1 MFLPFMEAGADV
13 YRRPTVIRKASR
25 RARDAG
31 AGFAIVV
38 LVLVCVGP
46 HVHAQERPA
55 PAVDLTAAWIGFAD
69 DGVVSEP
76 GFGGALRWY
85 VSPRI
90 AIGPELL
97 YIRGDSHSHLALTG
111 NLTWDVLPQATH
123 PKATPF
129 LVAGAGMF
137 QTHEEFFD
145 DAVTSTEGA
154 FTAGGGIRSRVANRI
169 SVGVDAR
176 IGWEL
181 HLRIGGFA
189 AIRIGR

>member
-1 MFLPFMEAGADV
+1 MLVAPDVSSSLTPVGRCHLLLAVLLCAVPGA
-13 YRRPTVIRKASR
+13 S
-25 RARDAG
+25 
-31 AGFAIVV
+31 
-38 LVLVCVGP
+38 
-46 HVHAQERPA
+46 AQERPA

-69 DGVVSEP
+69 DGIAGEP
-76 GFGGALRWY
+76 GLGGAFRWY

-97 YIRGDSHSHLALTG
+97 YIRGDSHSHLVLTG

-145 DAVTSTEGA
+145 DAVTSSEGA
-154 FTAGGGIRSRVANRI
+154 FTAGGGIRSRVADRV

-189 AIRIGR
+189 SIRLGR

>member
-1 MFLPFMEAGADV
+1 MLAVLGLLC
-13 YRRPTVIRKASR
+13 
-25 RARDAG
+25 
-31 AGFAIVV
+31 VV
-38 LVLVCVGP
+38 A
-46 HVHAQERPA
+46 HAHAQQRPA

-76 GFGGALRWY
+76 AFGGALRWY
-85 VSPRI
+85 LSPRI
-90 AIGPELL
+90 AIGPELI
-97 YIRGDSHSHLALTG
+97 YISGDSHSHLALTG
-111 NLTWDVLPQATH
+111 NLTWDVLPQATY

-145 DAVTSTEGA
+145 DAVTSKEGA
-154 FTAGGGIRSRVANRI
+154 FTAGGGIRSRIADRI

-189 AIRIGR
+189 AIQIGR

>member
-1 MFLPFMEAGADV
+1 VFLTYVVAGRLGRQVVKSAAM
-13 YRRPTVIRKASR
+13 RRTFVFAVLLLICVVP
-25 RARDAG
+25 RAY
-31 AGFAIVV
+31 
-38 LVLVCVGP
+38 
-46 HVHAQERPA
+46 AQERPA
-55 PAVDLTAAWIGFAD
+55 PAVDLTAAWIGFSD
-69 DGVVSEP
+69 DIVVSEP

-85 VSPRI
+85 LSQRI
-90 AIGPELL
+90 AIGPELI
-97 YIRGDSHSHLALTG
+97 YISGDSHSHFALTG

-145 DAVTSTEGA
+145 DAVTASEGA
-154 FTAGGGIRSRVANRI
+154 FTAGGGIRSRVSDRV

-181 HLRIGGFA
+181 HLRVGGFA
-189 AIRIGR
+189 AIDLGR